1 MLGYLEFR
9 QAQKSSDVG
18 VVTSALNVFSR
29 FLPKLTF
36 SGSVL
41 LNVDSGCQLSFTY
54 TPLFP
59 SLYGTPDC
67 ATLTAIVFA
76 CEGAAKLSNSMVR
89 CLISTSTGI
98 ALPCQSCEYNSV
110 C

>member
-9 QAQKSSDVG
+9 QARKSPDVG

-41 LNVDSGCQLSFTY
+41 
-54 TPLFP
+54 
-59 SLYGTPDC
+59 
-67 ATLTAIVFA
+67 
-76 CEGAAKLSNSMVR
+76 
-89 CLISTSTGI
+89 TSTR
-98 ALPCQSCEYNSV
+98 APN
-110 C
+110 